1 MMKRMIRGLVGVC
14 LGIMV
19 FSLPA
24 MAVHAEENQILN
36 GIYVDD
42 FSLGGMTKQEAERV
56 LEDYTKTLAGKTIT
70 LLAVESHEAPVILEE
85 LGFSWS
91 NREILEEAARIG
103 QDGNV
108 IKRYKAAKDLEHQN
122 VVYHMEFSL
131 DSGLTQGILS
141 ERCSVYNVAAQDASL
156 ARENGQFVVTPG
168 QTGQVVDL
176 AASETELLN
185 YLNGSWEKEDDRFQL
200 PVIVDEAR
208 GTEEEL
214 SKVQDVLGTFSTSF
228 KTSASGRSANV
239 RNGCELINGTTLY
252 PGDEF
257 STYAA
262 VSPFTEA
269 NGYYMAGSYLNGQVV
284 DSLGGGICQVS
295 TTLYNA
301 VLLSELEVTERHNHS
316 MIVSYVDPSA
326 DAAIAESAGKDFR
339 FVNNTQAPIYI
350 EGYTTEDK
358 QICFTIYGMETRSSD
373 RQVRYE
379 SEIISKTVPDTEVI
393 YTNEGLPVGSVSVQS
408 AHIGYKANLW
418 KIVTEGGIEV
428 SREMVNSSSYKMVP
442 RTATVGVA
450 TQDPNAYNEI
460 MAAVATGSIDHI
472 KGVAAAL
479 TAGTEI
485 PQAPAALAAPEAEAA
500 PPAEGQ
506 PAAEQPAPEEGQ

>member
-1 MMKRMIRGLVGVC
+1 MMKKIIKGLVGFG

-24 MAVHAEENQILN
+24 MAVHAEEDQILN

-42 FSLGGMTKQEAERV
+42 LSLGGMTKQEAEKA
-56 LEDYTKTLAGKTIT
+56 LEDYTDALAGKTIT
-70 LLAVESHEAPVILEE
+70 LIAAENHEVPVTLSE
-85 LGFSWS
+85 LGFDWS
-91 NREILEEAARIG
+91 NREIIEEAAKIG

-131 DSGLTQGILS
+131 DQDLTQAILS
-141 ERCSVYNVAAQDASL
+141 ERCSVYDVAAQDASL
-156 ARENGQFVVTPG
+156 SRENGQFVVIPG

-185 YLNGSWEKEDDRFQL
+185 YLNGSWGKEDSQFPL
-200 PVIVDEAR
+200 TVIVDEAR
-208 GTEEEL
+208 GTAEEL
-214 SKVQDVLGTFSTSF
+214 SKVKDVLGTFSTSF
-228 KTSASGRSANV
+228 KTSSAARCANV
-239 RNGCELINGTTLY
+239 RNGCELINGTILY

-257 STYAA
+257 STYVA

-269 NGYYMAGSYLNGQVV
+269 NGYYLAGSYLNGQVV
-284 DSLGGGICQVS
+284 DSFGGGICQDS

-301 VLLSELEVTERHNHS
+301 VLLAELEVTERHNHS

-358 QICFTIYGMETRSSD
+358 QVCFTIYGMETRSSD

-379 SEIISKTVPDTEVI
+379 SEIISRTVPDTEVI
-393 YTNEGLPVGSVSVQS
+393 YTNEGLPVGSVAVQS

-418 KIVTEGGIEV
+418 KIVTEGGVEV

-460 MAAVATGSIDHI
+460 MAAVGTGNIDHV

-479 TAGTEI
+479 AGGTEI
-485 PQAPAALAAPEAEAA
+485 PQAPAAPEAEAA

-506 PAAEQPAPEEGQ
+506 PAQPAAEEGQ